1 MFFKK
6 KRVKIDVTQ
15 LEYPAVSLVANLF
28 FSQKSYLKCVV
39 INIAKIK
46 TNHLIGERLTGLH
59 QKSRCAAV
67 STCDSL

>member
-1 MFFKK
+1 MS
-6 KRVKIDVTQ
+6 RSLNTQ
-15 LEYPAVSLVANLF
+15 QSVWWQMLF